1 MSFITI
7 LLIAIGLSMDSL
19 AVSISGGICM
29 KPFCIKKSLKMA
41 LTMGIF
47 QGGMTWLGWAMGI
60 HFSNYITDFDHWIAF
75 VLLSYLGG
83 KMVYESFKE
92 EDSHLITFSSRM
104 LFTLGVATSIDAL
117 AVGVSMAFLKTGIW
131 FPASVIAFT
140 TFFLSFSGV
149 ICGYCSILGNNTPVP
164 LFSIYDTR
172 IRRPLHT
179 NTRTTPKQIQ
189 VTTNHN
195 NKVIF
200 PQLNINIHPA
210 TGKSATAI
218 ATSQT
223 LLRNIRLSVLFT
235 APQTKL
241 FFHQSTSSPINILAG
256 MSNGNMYLI
265 FFSGNKDSKTSATN
279 IHNNGNKYNL
289 LCLNCLFHTG
299 RTVAVISRPA
309 HTPDSKKNFQ

>member
-29 KPFCIKKSLKMA
+29 KPFCIK
-41 LTMGIF
+41 
-47 QGGMTWLGWAMGI
+47 TWLGWAMGI

-149 ICGYCSILGNNTPVP
+149 ICGFRFGKIKGLKVELLGGLIL
-164 LFSIYDTR
+164 I
-172 IRRPLHT
+172 
-179 NTRTTPKQIQ
+179 
-189 VTTNHN
+189 
-195 NKVIF
+195 VIGVKI
-200 PQLNINIHPA
+200 LIEH
-210 TGKSATAI
+210 
-218 ATSQT
+218 T
-223 LLRNIRLSVLFT
+223 LL
-235 APQTKL
+235 
-241 FFHQSTSSPINILAG
+241 
-256 MSNGNMYLI
+256 
-265 FFSGNKDSKTSATN
+265 D
-279 IHNNGNKYNL
+279 
-289 LCLNCLFHTG
+289 
-299 RTVAVISRPA
+299 
-309 HTPDSKKNFQ
+309 

>member
-117 AVGVSMAFLKTGIW
+117 AVGVSFSAMKVNIFVS
-131 FPASVIAFT
+131 ASLIAAT
-140 TFFLSFSGV
+140 TFIISFIAVYFGHKV
-149 ICGYCSILGNNTPVP
+149 GTIL
-164 LFSIYDTR
+164 
-172 IRRPLHT
+172 
-179 NTRTTPKQIQ
+179 
-189 VTTNHN
+189 
-195 NKVIF
+195 NKKAGIF
-200 PQLNINIHPA
+200 GGLLLL
-210 TGKSATAI
+210 GI
-218 ATSQT
+218 AVKT
-223 LLRNIRLSVLFT
+223 LLSGLF
-235 APQTKL
+235 Q
-241 FFHQSTSSPINILAG
+241 
-256 MSNGNMYLI
+256 
-265 FFSGNKDSKTSATN
+265 
-279 IHNNGNKYNL
+279 
-289 LCLNCLFHTG
+289 
-299 RTVAVISRPA
+299 
-309 HTPDSKKNFQ
+309 